1 MSIKYNYKPILD
13 LKPEKDEWDL
23 VAAASGY
30 GGYCPEGIPAE
41 LAILGLLGAFAVAFG
56 VLYRA
61 VTLKTG
67 GRRKRRDTE
76 GSMDYVGK
84 LQDFIWIGELM
95 LSRFRNE
102 NQCKDFILF
111 GGIDLL

>member
-13 LKPEKDEWDL
+13 LKPERNELDL

-61 VTLKTG
+61 VTLKTA

-76 GSMDYVGK
+76 DSMDYVGK
-84 LQDFIWIGELM
+84 LQDFIWIGKQKITY
-95 LSRFRNE
+95 S
-102 NQCKDFILF
+102 I
-111 GGIDLL
+111 